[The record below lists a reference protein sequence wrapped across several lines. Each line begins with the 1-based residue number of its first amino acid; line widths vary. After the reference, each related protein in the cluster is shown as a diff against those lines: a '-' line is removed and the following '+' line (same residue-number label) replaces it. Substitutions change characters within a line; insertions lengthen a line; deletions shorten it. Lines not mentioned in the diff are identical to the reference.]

1 MSTHRV
7 WRWITPP
14 SIRCS
19 LGSCLA
25 SGRYGHTCAVE
36 SRSHMASISPVM
48 TNVSGLPSSSPART
62 VVSSVFGKQFSNI
75 HPNCGSAMVFLIS
88 SMRLSTAGLVKWR
101 WASGGRWLV
110 KVASANKRAVWKPR
124 AGEEA
129 RNARRV
135 VIGLLPWKHTVAWGR
150 RAAWRGCRR
159 QLKQRPSF
167 ESAEIAGSYP
177 GSPVA
182 LDGNHTVIHQH
193 AIARIQAAIALA
205 VHGEFLSAD
214 PYVRVAAG
222 HVMVSRGVDLLRT
235 GSAGAVA
242 IRDDNGVGSE
252 GRFDTAEEEVV
263 TAAARGEKERGGEKQ
278 DGPGSHGCEHKLIFS
293 EKSRRWK

>member
-1 MSTHRV
+1 MMV
-7 WRWITPP
+7 WCVVMCYF
-14 SIRCS
+14 SFFFFQAEDGIRDYKVT
-19 LGSCLA
+19 GVQ
-25 SGRYGHTCAVE
+25 TCA
-36 SRSHMASISPVM
+36 
-48 TNVSGLPSSSPART
+48 LP
-62 VVSSVFGKQFSNI
+62 I
-75 HPNCGSAMVFLIS
+75 C
-88 SMRLSTAGLVKWR
+88 
-101 WASGGRWLV
+101 
-110 KVASANKRAVWKPR
+110 
-124 AGEEA
+124 
-129 RNARRV
+129 
-135 VIGLLPWKHTVAWGR
+135 
-150 RAAWRGCRR
+150 CRR
-159 QLKQRPSF
+159 QAKQRPSF
-167 ESAEIAGSYP
+167 ESAKIAGSYP

-252 GRFDTAEEEVV
+252 GRFDAAEEEVV

-278 DGPGSHGCEHKLIFS
+278 DGPGSHGCDHKLLFYT
-293 EKSRRWK
+293 KSRRRK